1 MEQISK
7 DEQLKQFAKSKLKN
21 KIRSNMTAVIYTR
34 VSTREQAEKNMS
46 LETQLKYCNDYAKR
60 NGYRVL
66 EYFGGTYES
75 AKNDE
80 RKEFMRMQKFIQN
93 SKEPVSHIL
102 VYSADRFS
110 RSGPNAI
117 HIASELL
124 KKGIRI
130 MPVTQPVDTSTPEG
144 EFQQSIQFMFSQYDN
159 TNRKRKTIDGM
170 VAKMQKGYLIG
181 KAPIGYTQMR
191 VDGEQKIIIN
201 EKGKLIRKAFIWKAD
216 KELTTAEITKRLG
229 AEGLQISEKYLSKIF
244 RNPFYCGFISNSLL
258 DGELV
263 EGRHEKL
270 ISEEIFLK
278 TNDVLS
284 ANSHAYTHKKKNEE
298 LPLKQFLICDQCG
311 TQWVGYLVKSKNIYY
326 YKCNQKGCCCNKNA
340 GLLHEDF
347 AGVLNLFSFSPMF
360 EKRIK
365 DKLLKQYGEL
375 IAEEQSANRAIQ
387 TTLTAVR
394 KKLSDLKERHAL
406 GTVELDVYQEYRGR
420 YESSISET
428 LKNYSEHG
436 IEKSNLEKFI
446 DYALKMSQ
454 NLGQMWV
461 SGDYEDKLR
470 LQELVFPDGI
480 RYNHKKGDYRTE
492 KMNSAFAQIALQA
505 QVSGK
510 KKGEKPNVK
519 FDFSPWVARRGTK
532 HPQQNNNK
540 TS

>member
-1 MEQISK
+1 
-7 DEQLKQFAKSKLKN
+7 
-21 KIRSNMTAVIYTR
+21 
-34 VSTREQAEKNMS
+34 
-46 LETQLKYCNDYAKR
+46 
-60 NGYRVL
+60 
-66 EYFGGTYES
+66 
-75 AKNDE
+75 
-80 RKEFMRMQKFIQN
+80 MQKFILN

-130 MPVTQPVDTSTPEG
+130 LPVTQPVDSSTPEG
-144 EFQQSIQFMFSQYDN
+144 ELQQSIQFMFSQYDN
-159 TNRKRKTIDGM
+159 TNRKKKTIDGM
-170 VAKMQKGYLIG
+170 IAKMQKGYLIG

-201 EKGKLIRKAFIWKAD
+201 EKGKLIKKAFIWKAE
-216 KELTTAEITKRLG
+216 KGMTTIEITKRLN
-229 AEGLQISEKYLSKIF
+229 AEGLQINEKYLSKIF
-244 RNPFYCGFISNSLL
+244 RNPFYCGFISNALL

-263 EGRHEKL
+263 EGNHEKL

-278 TNDVLS
+278 ANDVLS
-284 ANSHAYTHKKKNEE
+284 TNSHAYTHKKKNEA

-326 YKCNQKGCCCNKNA
+326 YKCNKKGCRCNKNA
-340 GLLHEDF
+340 SLLHQDF
-347 AGVLNLFSFSPMF
+347 ASVLNFFSFPPQF

-365 DKLLKQYGEL
+365 EKLLKLYTEL
-375 IAEEQSANRAIQ
+375 IVEEQNENRAVQ
-387 TTLTAVR
+387 TKLAALK
-394 KKLSDLKERHAL
+394 KKLADLKERHAL
-406 GTVELDVYQEYRGR
+406 GTVELDVYQEYRAL
-420 YESSISET
+420 YESSISEI
-428 LKNYSEHG
+428 LRNYSENG

-470 LQELVFPDGI
+470 LQRLVFPEGI

-505 QVSGK
+505 MVSDK
-510 KKGEKPNVK
+510 KKGEKSNMK
-519 FDFSPWVARRGTK
+519 FDFSPWVAPSK
-532 HPQQNNNK
+532 LLLSYNK
-540 TS
+540 PY